1 MNEVVSGCRLVRI
14 GVGLVFLAGEGNEA
28 LEGLLEEKESKRC
41 LLLGLELDL
50 EPNESVVDHSVDV
63 EKAETSR
70 LLNNGRVGDR
80 STEISAL

>member
-1 MNEVVSGCRLVRI
+1 MRI
-14 GVGLVFLAGEGNEA
+14 GAGLAFLAGGEGNEA

-63 EKAETSR
+63 ENAEDAIRFTAS
-70 LLNNGRVGDR
+70 
-80 STEISAL
+80 